1 MQWASILTVILS
13 IVMVSG
19 LVLINF
25 STTDSFAEKGGNEK
39 SQGTPSSCEK
49 DKGKAA
55 YKNPNCDSTT
65 EPPIPTCNPDDDPL
79 ADCDGDGLLNG
90 EDFCPVNAMASG
102 HEQTEEDWD
111 GDGLPN
117 HTESDEKICVPA

>member
-13 IVMVSG
+13 IVMISG

-49 DKGKAA
+49 DKGKAVE
-55 YKNPNCDSTT
+55 KNPHCSTD
-65 EPPIPTCNPDDDPL
+65 EPPVPPCSLDDDL

-90 EDFCPVNAMASG
+90 EDFCPVNAMAPG

-117 HTESDEKICVPA
+117 DTELEEKICVPA